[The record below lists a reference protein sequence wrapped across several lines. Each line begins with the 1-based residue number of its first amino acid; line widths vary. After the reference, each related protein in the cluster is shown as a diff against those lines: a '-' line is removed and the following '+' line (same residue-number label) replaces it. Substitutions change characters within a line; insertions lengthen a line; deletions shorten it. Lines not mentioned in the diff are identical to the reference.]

1 MSRFYRHI
9 TCLTVLAMTPIGA
22 AAQTSEPSQASLEER
37 MQLVEDELAI
47 RRILVDYAAF
57 LDGRDYE
64 GYANLFTPEGEW
76 ANEGGSRKG
85 RDQIRAMLE
94 VMGPAGS
101 PNAENYHLISNPR
114 IDLDGDRATATSR
127 YLFVMRGPEGQPTPA
142 LAGVYRDEFVRHE
155 GEWKIA
161 RRVADDIMPTAEE
174 WREAMA
180 QREAGE

>member
-1 MSRFYRHI
+1 
-9 TCLTVLAMTPIGA
+9 
-22 AAQTSEPSQASLEER
+22 

-64 GYANLFTPEGEW
+64 AYANLFTPEGEW
-76 ANEGGSRKG
+76 TNQGGGRKG

-101 PNAENYHLISNPR
+101 PNAENYHLVSNPR

-142 LAGVYRDEFVRHE
+142 LAGIYRDEFVRQG

-174 WREAMA
+174 WRASMA
-180 QREAGE
+180 RRGAGE